1 MKPIRPLAVAAMA
14 TGVLL
19 VSGVTSANALA
30 ASDNPPKTD
39 FPAESGVVAPLS
51 AHPQYQGSSVA
62 IPAGGFAFA
71 HVDCP
76 SGRVP
81 TGGGGTTSSTLT
93 FFTDSYP
100 TSGGWTVGVKNT
112 ATFGAS
118 ATAWVVCT
126 VP

>member
-14 TGVLL
+14 AVVLL
-19 VSGVTSANALA
+19 ASGVTSASALD
-30 ASDNPPKTD
+30 ASDDPQKTD
-39 FPAESGVVAPLS
+39 FPVDTGLVAPLS
-51 AHPQYQGSSVA
+51 AHPQYLGPSVS

-93 FFTDSYP
+93 FLTDSTP

-112 ATFGAS
+112 ATFSAS
-118 ATAWVVCT
+118 ARAWVVCT